1 VGGGVQWPPPP
12 DDWVAYDII
21 KEKAQVNLKLVL
33 QPSTQADQ
41 DAKINTAAAS
51 NSLPDV
57 FMASRDVLY
66 KLVQAGLVAKVDD
79 LLPLMPTR
87 TETHYADADR
97 NKLAT
102 FDGAMYGLPDPGALP
117 QTDSLVIRQDWLDR
131 WPQALKTWMS
141 HDLPK
146 AFTFDDPD
154 GNGQ

>member
-1 VGGGVQWPPPP
+1 MKKMMLKLMLVMMAIAILISACAPAATPTAEPAVAQPTAEPAKAEPTAVPAPTEIPVTDIELWAGGRVSEAGPPP

-66 KLVQAGLVAKVDD
+66 KLVQAGLVAKVD
-79 LLPLMPTR
+79 
-87 TETHYADADR
+87 
-97 NKLAT
+97 
-102 FDGAMYGLPDPGALP
+102 
-117 QTDSLVIRQDWLDR
+117 
-131 WPQALKTWMS
+131 
-141 HDLPK
+141 
-146 AFTFDDPD
+146 
-154 GNGQ
+154 